1 MFSALFKETLAP
13 LALRL
18 ALAAIFIVHGWEKVY
33 EHDGGASWADHVWA
47 DQQKI
52 PPEVENKVKTA
63 LAAEKRRL
71 LEDKDSRD
79 FPADFR
85 KKVEQ
90 LEADTLSGIGTEYSR
105 SAGKMPEALGHN
117 IAQLAVAWGE
127 LLGGIAMALGLLAR
141 LAALGLIVIQA
152 GAIWTVTYALGFA
165 MDAGPGYEYNIA
177 IIAMCVALVFLGG
190 GRLSVDHLFRRKRKS
205 A

>member
-1 MFSALFKETLAP
+1 
-13 LALRL
+13 
-18 ALAAIFIVHGWEKVY
+18 
-33 EHDGGASWADHVWA
+33 
-47 DQQKI
+47 
-52 PPEVENKVKTA
+52 
-63 LAAEKRRL
+63 
-71 LEDKDSRD
+71 
-79 FPADFR
+79 
-85 KKVEQ
+85 
-90 LEADTLSGIGTEYSR
+90 
-105 SAGKMPEALGHN
+105 MPEALGHN

-177 IIAMCVALVFLGG
+177 IIAMCVALVSLGG